1 MMILRKTLLFVI
13 GIFCTLSLSA
23 LAWSNGLNVK
33 DFGAKGDGVTD
44 DTAAIQKALRFYTDN
59 YDRQLLAKQPM
70 ADDLPEF
77 ANHRAF
83 STTGENVTM
92 PEIFFP
98 AGRYIVSNTL
108 VAGDMFLRGEEGSVI
123 VMTDPEKD
131 ILYGNRSYRVR
142 IEDLAFEGG
151 KRQVLIY
158 TFNEDMSYV
167 MLGNCSFRN
176 SSAYAVWCHN
186 YRNPEGRDYRTATFG
201 PYSVEWDGDTPILTP
216 GDETLPYYYNST
228 LIGITD
234 CSFENCQGVLDSVA
248 DGLNVQNCVWIMADD
263 FSGPALKTGGSGH
276 FVNCYGFA
284 PAGGDD
290 KVWYDLSGGLVVV
303 EGGTYACGGDGM
315 SLVNWNAGKRG
326 EIYSSLAIR
335 NADIACGGFPLI
347 SVDNSDT
354 ENTPNLLEVS
364 YCREISGVNS
374 DVLAWSQPFDFER
387 AKETFFDFSWAIEHL
402 DGSYSADFPFFVSI
416 FNNEGFDDS
425 GVPAELWQNSTSA
438 IPHEVLEAT
447 AVGTVVFDWDAEAFT
462 TVINAVDYG
471 VDTVTATDDTAAMK
485 KVFAAAAE
493 VDGPVK
499 VVLPPAMVTI
509 SETLTI
515 PADLMLDSRGLG
527 SIKQLDIKKPMFTG
541 EDVERLYL
549 RNLRFVSGSNAF
561 VLNTTADAEI
571 LIEKCLIYQQYGCS
585 FVFNAPAENNAAMHL
600 ERCLFVSPIQ
610 GVVSNMAYKS
620 LEAFWV
626 STNAR
631 QDREAFLVNA
641 GGDMLVD
648 RMLGVPMPM
657 KDHGYNHLPIIENWP
672 FSNET
677 RWIDNYGRLY
687 TRFSRWG
694 GEYYGIVPVYNFN
707 ADGTV
712 VIDGSYTCH
721 AFPDCKNCILYCVET
736 PAAAIFSQFG
746 WHWKRGVQSAVKYE
760 NEDTAPAEIWCRNF
774 YYATDSFIAR

>member
-1 MMILRKTLLFVI
+1 MTYISF
-13 GIFCTLSLSA
+13 
-23 LAWSNGLNVK
+23 
-33 DFGAKGDGVTD
+33 
-44 DTAAIQKALRFYTDN
+44 
-59 YDRQLLAKQPM
+59 
-70 ADDLPEF
+70 
-77 ANHRAF
+77 
-83 STTGENVTM
+83 ENC
-92 PEIFFP
+92 I
-98 AGRYIVSNTL
+98 
-108 VAGDMFLRGEEGSVI
+108 
-123 VMTDPEKD
+123 
-131 ILYGNRSYRVR
+131 
-142 IEDLAFEGG
+142 
-151 KRQVLIY
+151 
-158 TFNEDMSYV
+158 
-167 MLGNCSFRN
+167 FRN
-176 SSAYAVWCHN
+176 SSSFAVWSHN
-186 YRNPEGRDYRTATFG
+186 YRNPEGKDYFTACLG
-201 PYSVEWDGDTPILTP
+201 PYSVKWDGDTPILTP
-216 GDETLPYYYNST
+216 GDETLPYYANST
-228 LIGITD
+228 LFNMTD
-234 CSFENCQGVLDSVA
+234 CIWENCQGVLDA
-248 DGLNVQNCVWIMADD
+248 GTDGLSLRNCVWLMGDD
-263 FSGPALKTGGSGH
+263 FTGAALKTGSAGH

-284 PAGGDD
+284 PAGGEG
-290 KVWYDLSGGLVVV
+290 KYWYDLTSGIVLI
-303 EGGTYACGGDGM
+303 EGGTYVCDDGAMGLVYYKTAGRGEAYNSVALRNLEVACGG
-315 SLVNWNAGKRG
+315 A
-326 EIYSSLAIR
+326 
-335 NADIACGGFPLI
+335 PLLFI
-347 SVDNSDT
+347 DNS
-354 ENTPNLLEVS
+354 E
-364 YCREISGVNS
+364 REISPNLVDIANCKVIS
-374 DVLAWSQPFDFER
+374 DEPSEAIVWSQPFDFER
-387 AKETFFDFSWAIEHL
+387 AKETFFDFSWAIEHM
-402 DGSYSADFPFFVSI
+402 DGSCSADFPFLYSI
-416 FNNEGFDDS
+416 SGNEGVDDS
-425 GVPAELWQNSTSA
+425 GIPAEFWQNSSSA
-438 IPHEVLEAT
+438 FPVEVVEAT

-471 VDTVTATDDTAAMK
+471 VDTVTATDDTVAMK

-499 VVLPPAMVTI
+499 VILPPAMVTI

-549 RNLRFVSGSNAF
+549 SNLRFVSGSNAF

-610 GVVSNMAYKS
+610 GLVSNMAYKS

-626 STNAR
+626 SSNAR

-760 NEDTAPAEIWCRNF
+760 NGGQPLAEIWCKNF
-774 YYATDSFIAR
+774 LYETGSFIAR